1 MAKLL
6 ADAGDLDGKTVFLR
20 TCYDVPIDVSK
31 PKLDPARV
39 SDDSRIL
46 DSIPTLKFLIEKKAR
61 IILEPGWCGRPKGED
76 AELSMACVAN
86 RLSEQLAKEGLL
98 QFPVLM
104 APNALDGSKP
114 RSVYRNKDE
123 VILAAQSVKPG
134 QVLVLENSRFDAEE
148 NSADDGFGAFLASL
162 VDGWSLYVN
171 EAEAQ
176 NHRPCASVTV
186 TPLQIAKQGGD
197 AVLGMHF
204 AKAAEYIGGI
214 GKALRQP
221 SRGKFVFFLTG
232 KKIETAPGIT
242 SKITVASNL
251 LDLMHE
257 GDVMVVQGAIAY
269 TFLLADMQKDG
280 IAKNANTISM
290 IITDYNAK
298 IKQVSSDAKK
308 SKEPGAAEA
317 AAKTIEGL
325 EKEKSVKIL
334 SLIGLDEKQCKVFVG
349 NSYVD
354 YKQLGEQL
362 YFAYS
367 LITKAESKK
376 VQLITGVDHIITD
389 QLPNKSGQLPA
400 NAKVQVFSKPLG
412 IPAGFLGVAPGP
424 ATISAISKAVSGAGI
439 VLVAGPIAIEDA
451 NIEQKFGV
459 HKSIFDAI
467 GKAKEAGAI
476 TVAAGGDTAA
486 TVNRVHSSASF
497 SIVSNAGGAT
507 LELIEKGTSPGI
519 EAVEAA
525 NRIAASRKAE

>member
-6 ADAGDLDGKTVFLR
+6 ADAGDLDGRTVFLR
-20 TCYDVPIDVSK
+20 TCYDLPIDVSK
-31 PKLDPARV
+31 PKLDPSRV
-39 SDDSRIL
+39 ADDSRIL
-46 DSIPTLKFLIEKKAR
+46 DSIPTLRFLIEQKAR

-86 RLSEQLAKEGLL
+86 RLSEELKKQGILVE
-98 QFPVLM
+98 PVLM
-104 APNALDGSKP
+104 APNALDGSTP
-114 RSVYRNKDE
+114 RSVYRNKSE
-123 VILAAQSVKPG
+123 VIAAVQTVRPG

-148 NSADDGFGAFLASL
+148 NSADEGFGEFLASL
-162 VDGWSLYVN
+162 ADGNALYVN

-186 TPLQIAKQGGD
+186 TPLKVAEAGGD

-214 GKALRQP
+214 GKALRNP
-221 SRGKFVFFLTG
+221 GRGKFVFFLTG

-251 LDLMHE
+251 LGLMRE

-269 TFLLADMQKDG
+269 TFLLADMQKEG
-280 IAKNANTISM
+280 IAKNGAEISA
-290 IITDYNAK
+290 IISEYNAK
-298 IKQVSSDAKK
+298 IKQASSDAKK
-308 SKEPGAAEA
+308 SREPGAAEA
-317 AAKTIEGL
+317 AAKAIDGL
-325 EKEKSVKIL
+325 EREKSAKIL
-334 SLIGLDEKQCKVFVG
+334 SLLALSEKQCKVFVG

-354 YKQLGEQL
+354 YRQLGEQL
-362 YFAYS
+362 YFAHS
-367 LITKAESKK
+367 LIATAESKK
-376 VQLITGVDHIITD
+376 VQVITGLDHIITD

-424 ATISAISKAVSGAGI
+424 VTISAISASVEGAAV
-439 VLVAGPIAIEDA
+439 VLVAGPLAIEDA
-451 NIEQKFGV
+451 GIEQKYGV
-459 HKSIFDAI
+459 HKHVFDAI
-467 GKAKEAGAI
+467 AKAKEAGAT

-486 TVNRVHSSASF
+486 TVNRVSSKAAF

-507 LELIEKGTSPGI
+507 LELIEQGTSPGI
-519 EAVEAA
+519 EAIEKA
-525 NRIAASRKAE
+525 NRIAASKK

>member
-6 ADAGDLDGKTVFLR
+6 ADAGDLSNRLVFLR

-39 SDDSRIL
+39 SDGSRIL
-46 DSIPTLKFLIEKKAR
+46 DSIPTLRFLIERKAR

-86 RLSEQLAKEGLL
+86 RLSDALKKEGLL
-98 QFPVLM
+98 QYPVLM
-104 APNALDGSKP
+104 APDALGGSKP
-114 RSVYRNKDE
+114 RSVYRNKNE
-123 VILAAQSVKPG
+123 VMAAAQAVKPG

-148 NSADDGFGAFLASL
+148 NSADEQFGAFLASL
-162 VDGWSLYVN
+162 AGKGALYVN

-186 TPLQIAKQGGD
+186 TPVKVAEAGGD

-204 AKAAEYIGGI
+204 AKAVEYIGGI
-214 GKALRQP
+214 GKALRAQN
-221 SRGKFVFFLTG
+221 RGKFVFFLTG
-232 KKIETAPGIT
+232 KKIEAAPGIT

-251 LDLMHE
+251 LELMHE

-269 TFLLADMQKDG
+269 TFLLADMQKEG
-280 IAKNANTISM
+280 IAKNSEAIAA
-290 IITDYNAK
+290 IVAEYNAK
-298 IKQVSSDAKK
+298 IKQASSDAKK

-317 AAKTIEGL
+317 AAKAIDGFER
-325 EKEKSVKIL
+325 EKSAKIL
-334 SLIGLDEKQCKVFVG
+334 SILGLDEKKCKVFVG

-367 LITKAESKK
+367 LIAKAESKK
-376 VQLITGVDHIITD
+376 VQLVTGTDHIITD

-424 ATISAISKAVSGAGI
+424 ATISAIVSSVAGAAI
-439 VLVAGPIAIEDA
+439 VLVAGPIAIEDY
-451 NIEQKFGV
+451 NIEQKYGV
-459 HKSIFDAI
+459 HKHVFDAI
-467 GKAKEAGAI
+467 AKAREAGAI

-486 TVNRVHSSASF
+486 TVNRVNSKAAF

-507 LELIEKGTSPGI
+507 LELIEQGTSPGL
-519 EAVEAA
+519 EAVEKA
-525 NRIAASRKAE
+525 NKVAASRK

>member
-6 ADAGDLDGKTVFLR
+6 ADAGDLNNKTVFLR

-31 PKLDPARV
+31 PKLDPSRV

-46 DSIPTLKFLIEKKAR
+46 DSIPTLRFLIERKAR
-61 IILEPGWCGRPKGED
+61 VILEPGWCGRPKGED
-76 AELSMACVAN
+76 AGLSMACVAN
-86 RLSEQLAKEGLL
+86 RLSEELKKQGLL
-98 QFPVLM
+98 VAPVLM

-114 RSVYRNKDE
+114 RSVYRNKNE

-148 NSADDGFGAFLASL
+148 NSADDAFGAFLASL

-186 TPLQIAKQGGD
+186 TPLKIAEQGGD

-214 GKALRQP
+214 GKALRAP
-221 SRGKFVFFLTG
+221 GRGKFVFFLTG

-257 GDVMVVQGAIAY
+257 ADVMVVQGAIAY

-280 IAKNANTISM
+280 LAKNETVIRAIISE
-290 IITDYNAK
+290 YNAK
-298 IKQVSSDAKK
+298 IKQAASDAKK
-308 SKEPGAAEA
+308 SKEPGAAEV
-317 AAKTIEGL
+317 AAKAIDGL
-325 EKEKSVKIL
+325 EREKSAKIL
-334 SLIGLDEKQCKVFVG
+334 SILALDEKQCKVFVG

-362 YFAYS
+362 YFAHS
-367 LITKAESKK
+367 LIAKAESKK
-376 VQLITGVDHIITD
+376 VRLVAGIDHIITD

-424 ATISAISKAVSGAGI
+424 ATISAIVSCVKDAAI
-439 VLVAGPIAIEDA
+439 VLVAGPVAIEDTG
-451 NIEQKFGV
+451 IEQKYGV
-459 HKSIFDAI
+459 HKHVFDAI

-486 TVNRVHSSASF
+486 TVNRVNSKAAF

-519 EAVEAA
+519 EAVDAA
-525 NRIAASRKAE
+525 NKVAASKKG

>member
-6 ADAGDLDGKTVFLR
+6 ADAGDLNGKTVFLR

-31 PKLDPARV
+31 PKFDPSRV

-46 DSIPTLKFLIEKKAR
+46 DSIPTLRFLIEHKAR
-61 IILEPGWCGRPKGED
+61 IVLEPGWCGRPKGED

-86 RLSEQLAKEGLL
+86 RLSETLKKDGLL

-123 VILAAQSVKPG
+123 VILAVQSVKPG

-148 NSADDGFGAFLASL
+148 NSADDAFGAFLASL

-186 TPLQIAKQGGD
+186 TPLKIAEQGGD

-214 GKALRQP
+214 GKALREP

-257 GDVMVVQGAIAY
+257 NDVMVVQGAIAY

-280 IAKNANTISM
+280 LAKNSNMISM
-290 IITDYNAK
+290 VLSDYNAK
-298 IKQVSSDAKK
+298 IKQASVDAKK
-308 SKEPGAAEA
+308 TKEPGAAEA

-325 EKEKSVKIL
+325 EKEKSAKIL

-362 YFAYS
+362 YFAHS
-367 LITKAESKK
+367 LIAKAESKK
-376 VQLITGVDHIITD
+376 VQLITGIDHIIAD

-424 ATISAISKAVSGAGI
+424 ATISTICKAVSDAAI
-439 VLVAGPIAIEDA
+439 VLVAGPIAIEDI
-451 NIEQKFGV
+451 NIEQKYGV
-459 HKSIFDAI
+459 HKHIFDAI
-467 GKAKEAGAI
+467 GAVKEAGAI

-486 TVNRVHSSASF
+486 TVNRVNSKAAF

-519 EAVEAA
+519 AAVEAA
-525 NRIAASRKAE
+525 NKIAASKKG

>member
-6 ADAGDLDGKTVFLR
+6 TDAGDLDGKTVFLR
-20 TCYDVPIDVSK
+20 TCYDLPIDFSK
-31 PKLDPARV
+31 PKLDPSRV

-76 AELSMACVAN
+76 AELSMACVVN
-86 RLSEQLAKEGLL
+86 RLSETLKKEGLL
-98 QFPVLM
+98 QHPVLM

-123 VILAAQSVKPG
+123 VAVAAKSVKPG

-148 NSADDGFGAFLASL
+148 NSADEQFGSFLASL
-162 VDGWSLYVN
+162 SGNNALYVN

-186 TPLQIAKQGGD
+186 TPLQVAKQGGD
-197 AVLGMHF
+197 AVLGIHF

-214 GKALRQP
+214 GKALRA
-221 SRGKFVFFLTG
+221 SNRGKFVFFLTG

-251 LDLMHE
+251 LDLMRE
-257 GDVMVVQGAIAY
+257 KDVMVVQGAIAY

-280 IAKNANTISM
+280 LATNGAAIGEIISE
-290 IITDYNAK
+290 YNAK
-298 IKQVSSDAKK
+298 IKQASSDAKK
-308 SKEPGAAEA
+308 SKEPGAADA
-317 AAKTIEGL
+317 AAKAIDGFER
-325 EKEKSVKIL
+325 EKSAKIL
-334 SLIGLDEKQCKVFVG
+334 SLLGLNEKQCKVFVG

-367 LITKAESKK
+367 LIAKAESKK
-376 VQLITGVDHIITD
+376 VQLVTGVDHIITD

-400 NAKVQVFSKPLG
+400 NAKVQVFSKPLC

-424 ATISAISKAVSGAGI
+424 STISAIASSVAGAAI
-439 VLVAGPIAIEDA
+439 VLVAGPLAIEDL
-451 NIEQKFGV
+451 NIEQKYGV
-459 HKSIFDAI
+459 HKHVFDAI
-467 GKAKEAGAI
+467 AKAKDAGAI

-486 TVNRVHSSASF
+486 TVNRVNSKDAF

-507 LELIEKGTSPGI
+507 LELIEKGTSPGL
-519 EAVEAA
+519 EAVEKA
-525 NRIAASRKAE
+525 NKIAGSKKR